1 MDMNQYRELSI
12 GMDDLFSRL
21 FEASNNQAFPPYNLY
36 RIEDNKFK
44 VEMALAGYS
53 KNDIEITIK
62 DGLLVIKSSNNPS
75 NLYERY
81 IEYKGHQHVATTK
94 DNVPVIEL
102 HRGISGKQF
111 KRSFQL
117 SENVKVV
124 NAYFIEGILTI
135 DLEQIIPEERLP
147 KTIAIK

>member
-62 DGLLVIKSSNNPS
+62 DGLLVIKSSNKDCPNDTPFIFTNPS
-75 NLYERY
+75 
-81 IEYKGHQHVATTK
+81 
-94 DNVPVIEL
+94 
-102 HRGISGKQF
+102 
-111 KRSFQL
+111 
-117 SENVKVV
+117 
-124 NAYFIEGILTI
+124 TI
-135 DLEQIIPEERLP
+135 PFVS
-147 KTIAIK
+147 